1 MWDISILLDEQ
12 TGMHE
17 PRGRHLADA
26 LPFVAYYVVFLD
38 GVQRDEIE
46 SSEDEDLLRFED

>member
-1 MWDISILLDEQ
+1 MVGISILLDEQ

-17 PRGRHLADA
+17 SGRWHLADA
-26 LPFVAYYVVFLD
+26 LPFIAYYVVFLD
-38 GVQRDEIE
+38 GVERDEVE